1 MGWQADRNV
10 IIISSIVLSL
20 RRRGRMLLMYELKY
34 DSFVFGSRKGIVY
47 YIVFV
52 LCRSASIGFHS
63 PYYPV
68 IFLTYDLRNL
78 LLLWQHAVP
87 NHHAVGPDL
96 SKPVKWASPTRTLS
110 LGMAHPGRN
119 SSLPGEFPGR
129 REGCQRCWGHAIGNG
144 SLFLTGGLK
153 VPSLSIGFSGVF
165 E

>member
-1 MGWQADRNV
+1 V
-10 IIISSIVLSL
+10 SP
-20 RRRGRMLLMYELKY
+20 
-34 DSFVFGSRKGIVY
+34 GI
-47 YIVFV
+47 FCL

-78 LLLWQHAVP
+78 LLLWQLAVP

-129 REGCQRCWGHAIGNG
+129 KEECQRCWGSCHWEWISIPYRRAKGPKFIDRLFRGLRVIVRQMKLGLCLDLLHPCPRGWRCHCYSRLHSFGAGPAI
-144 SLFLTGGLK
+144 LR
-153 VPSLSIGFSGVF
+153 
-165 E
+165 